1 MKKKIQRIM
10 MLFITVT
17 LVISYLLMYLLA
29 YTRIRNVAQEN
40 LRNEAAYFSEIV
52 NRFGDEALTV
62 LNGTDADLRITL
74 VAPDGTVLYD
84 TEENSAEMGNHA
96 DRPEIREALESGS
109 GSSVRRS
116 DTVGTDLFYCAE
128 RLEDGNVLRIARPVR
143 SALYTAV
150 QFLPV
155 MILLLAGMLLI
166 GVRYSRREADE
177 LVRPINE
184 LKVDEP
190 LKNDTYEELKPL
202 LVRIDEQN
210 KAKDAVA
217 NMRKEFTANV
227 SHELKTPL
235 TSISGYAE
243 IMKDGLVKEQ
253 DVPDFANRIYKESQ
267 RMITLVEDIIKLS
280 KLDEGEVEEMEEDV
294 NLYDLCRDICDS
306 LQPYAEKH
314 NVRMELKGSICHV
327 TAVHRLVQEMI
338 TNIVDNAIRYNKPG
352 GKVTIW
358 AGGTIGGARVVV
370 TDTGIGIPEDQLDR
384 IFERFYRVDKSH
396 SRETGGTGLGLSI
409 AKHSAEL
416 CHARIHVSSKLGEG
430 TRMEINF
437 GESVPAVHKD
447 LT

>member
-10 MLFITVT
+10 ILFITVT
-17 LVISYLLMYLLA
+17 LVISYLLMFLLA
-29 YTRIRNVAQEN
+29 YARIRDIAQEN
-40 LRNEAAYFSEIV
+40 LRNEAAYFSAIV
-52 NRFGDEALTV
+52 NRFGDEALTAMD
-62 LNGTDADLRITL
+62 GTGTDLRITL
-74 VAPDGTVLYD
+74 ISQDGDVLYD
-84 TEENSAEMGNHA
+84 TDEDAKLENHA
-96 DRPEIREALESGS
+96 DRPEFQKALKNGS

-116 DTVGTDLFYCAE
+116 DTMGVDLFYCAV
-128 RLEDGNVLRIARPVR
+128 RLEDGTVLRIARPVR
-143 SALYTAV
+143 SALFTAL
-150 QFLPV
+150 QFLPL
-155 MILLLAGMLLI
+155 MGLLLAGMLLV
-166 GVRYSRREADE
+166 GVRYSRRKADE

-190 LKNDTYEELKPL
+190 LSSDTYEELRPL

-243 IMKDGLVKEQ
+243 IMKDGLVKAQ
-253 DVPDFANRIYKESQ
+253 DVPDFANRIYRESQ

-280 KLDEGEVEEMEEDV
+280 RLDEGEMEEIEED
-294 NLYDLCRDICDS
+294 LDLFDLCREICDN
-306 LQPYAEKH
+306 LVPYAEKH
-314 NVRMELKGSICHV
+314 CVRMELKGSICHV
-327 TAVHRLVQEMI
+327 TAARRLVQEMI
-338 TNIVDNAIRYNKPG
+338 MNIVDNAIRYNKPNG
-352 GKVTIW
+352 SVTVW

-416 CHARIHVSSKLGEG
+416 CHARIYVSSRLGEG
-430 TRMEINF
+430 TRMEIDF
-437 GESVPAVHKD
+437 DESERPLHKD